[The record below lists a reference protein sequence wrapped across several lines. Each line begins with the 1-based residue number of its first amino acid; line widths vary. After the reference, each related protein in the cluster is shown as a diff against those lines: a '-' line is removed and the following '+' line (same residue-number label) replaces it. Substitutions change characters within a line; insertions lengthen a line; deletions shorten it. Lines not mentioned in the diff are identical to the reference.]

1 MHMTP
6 EEKLAQMGLSLPPAP
21 PPVGSYL
28 PALRVGDLVFTSG
41 QLPMRDGKLIATGK
55 VGGTNITSMSLAVEG
70 ARAATLNALAQV
82 AAVAGGLSNV
92 VRIVR
97 LGVFVNSAPGFT
109 EQPKVANAAS
119 DLLVSV
125 FGDAGR
131 HVRAAVGVNELP
143 LDAAIE
149 IELTAQVRG

>member
-1 MHMTP
+1 MTP
-6 EEKLAQMGLSLPPAP
+6 EEKLVQMGWSLPPAP

-41 QLPMRDGKLIATGK
+41 QLPMRAGKLVATGK
-55 VGGTNITSMSLAVEG
+55 VGGADAASLSGAAEG
-70 ARAATLNALAQV
+70 ARIAVLNALAQV
-82 AAVAGGLSNV
+82 AAVAGGLGNV

-119 DLLVSV
+119 DLLVGV

-143 LDAAIE
+143 LDAAVE

>member
-1 MHMTP
+1 MTP

-55 VGGTNITSMSLAVEG
+55 VGGSGITAISQAVEG
-70 ARAATLNALAQV
+70 ARVATLNALAQV
-82 AAVAGGLSNV
+82 AAVAGGLGNV
-92 VRIVR
+92 IRIIR

>member
-1 MHMTP
+1 VTP

-28 PALRVGDLVFTSG
+28 PAVRVGDLVFTSG
-41 QLPMRDGKLIATGK
+41 QLPMREGKLIAVGK
-55 VGGTNITSMSLAVEG
+55 VGGGGIASMAQAVEG

-82 AAVAGGLSNV
+82 AAVAGGLGNI

-119 DLLVSV
+119 DLLVAV

-131 HVRAAVGVNELP
+131 HVRAAVGASELP

-149 IELTAQVRG
+149 IELTAQVRD